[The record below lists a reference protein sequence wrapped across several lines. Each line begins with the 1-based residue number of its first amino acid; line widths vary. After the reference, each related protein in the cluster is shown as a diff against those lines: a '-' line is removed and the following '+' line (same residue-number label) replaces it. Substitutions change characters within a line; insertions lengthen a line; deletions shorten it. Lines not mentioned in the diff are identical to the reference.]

1 MNTAKTYQFYA
12 VQRFDNEKAFM
23 SQAKGDEIIIRQEGN
38 MFVFYE
44 NGKELLR
51 SIHQTYAG
59 HRIRNGKHKELA
71 KYAGRTFVF
80 FQPREDGAIDALIEK
95 PFYKVRKPINPV
107 RLADFIFVE
116 IVKPEVEKQIVCPVC
131 GSHEH
136 KKNGKH
142 KKTGAQ
148 MYKCKPCGK
157 NFAE

>member
-1 MNTAKTYQFYA
+1 MTTARQQYT
-12 VQRFDNEKAFM
+12 VQRFDNEAAFM
-23 SQAKGDEIIIRQEGN
+23 SQATGDEIIIRQEGN
-38 MFVFYE
+38 MFVLYDH
-44 NGKELLR
+44 GKEVLR

-71 KYAGRTFVF
+71 NYAGRTFVY
-80 FQPREDGAIDALIEK
+80 FQPREDGAIDALIEV
-95 PFYKVRKPINPV
+95 PFYKVRKPINPT
-107 RLADFIFVE
+107 RLADFIV
-116 IVKPEVEKQIVCPVC
+116 VEVEKQIICPVC

>member
-1 MNTAKTYQFYA
+1 MTTTRQQYT
-12 VQRFDNEKAFM
+12 VQRFDNEAAFM
-23 SQAKGDEIIIRQEGN
+23 SQATGDEIIIRQEGN
-38 MFVFYE
+38 MFVLYDH
-44 NGKELLR
+44 GKEVLR

-71 KYAGRTFVF
+71 NYAGCTFVY
-80 FQPREDGAIDALIEK
+80 FQPREDGAIDALIEV
-95 PFYKVRKPINPV
+95 PFYKVRKPINPT
-107 RLADFIFVE
+107 RLADFIVVE
-116 IVKPEVEKQIVCPVC
+116 VVKPEIEKQIICPVC

-148 MYKCKPCGK
+148 MHKCKSCGK